1 MLNFA
6 TREENVWRAI
16 IVDVLKAYITIHNY
30 GWFESTIIPLS
41 GKYMRIQL
49 CEFVF
54 CVRVYGY
61 VTVHMGLYVHV
72 FALLG
77 LITTII
83 LIKDSRAERR

>member
-1 MLNFA
+1 
-6 TREENVWRAI
+6 
-16 IVDVLKAYITIHNY
+16 
-30 GWFESTIIPLS
+30 
-41 GKYMRIQL
+41 MRIQL

-83 LIKDSRAERR
+83 LIKDSRAERRQNRLPLNPNNIKPITKIVSQERKEVINRKDPNKMGGNNEKKAT